1 MGEGKQSFG
10 GQEIEKEAERE
21 QRGESAGPSNIGEN
35 GGGVGSDRGSTPTPA
50 SNAEAVDPGLEEDS
64 QEQAK
69 TSALVGPD
77 GATGAVASG
86 ASCDAESEMG
96 GSDKTS
102 SNEKPA
108 DVMHTDS

>member
-1 MGEGKQSFG
+1 M
-10 GQEIEKEAERE
+10 QEIEKEAERE

-69 TSALVGPD
+69 TSTPLGPD
-77 GATGAVASG
+77 GATGAVAST
-86 ASCDAESEMG
+86 ASRDADTEMG
-96 GSDKTS
+96 SPDKPTASESAADAMLEGS
-102 SNEKPA
+102 
-108 DVMHTDS
+108 